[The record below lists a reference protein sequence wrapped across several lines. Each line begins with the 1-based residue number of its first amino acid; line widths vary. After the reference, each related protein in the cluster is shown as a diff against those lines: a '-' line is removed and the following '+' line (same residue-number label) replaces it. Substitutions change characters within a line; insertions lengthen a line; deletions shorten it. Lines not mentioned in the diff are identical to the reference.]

1 MLLKFFYLSM
11 FFMCWYVGYKR
22 DQANCLLNFI
32 TPLTKL
38 ADTSASIISV
48 ALG

>member
-1 MLLKFFYLSM
+1 
-11 FFMCWYVGYKR
+11 MCWDVGYKR

-32 TPLTKL
+32 APLTKL

>member
-1 MLLKFFYLSM
+1 
-11 FFMCWYVGYKR
+11 MCWDVGYKR
-22 DQANCLLNFI
+22 DQANNCLLNFI
-32 TPLTKL
+32 APLTKL